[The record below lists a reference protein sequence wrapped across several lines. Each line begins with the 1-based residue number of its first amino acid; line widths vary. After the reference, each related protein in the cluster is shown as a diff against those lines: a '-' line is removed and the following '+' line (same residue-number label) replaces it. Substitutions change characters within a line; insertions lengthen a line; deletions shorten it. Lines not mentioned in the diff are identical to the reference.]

1 MGCLSFLCMLF
12 YIFAH
17 MKEPNTESKLDAQ
30 RVILLTWVSKA
41 YYKNLKEFKVPGKYA
56 EAAKQIASDGDGFR
70 FDGDTLSWD

>member
-1 MGCLSFLCMLF
+1 
-12 YIFAH
+12 

-56 EAAKQIASDGDGFR
+56 EAAKQIASDGDA
-70 FDGDTLSWD
+70 LSWD